1 MSGYFLNSKR
11 DAEGWHETGLD
22 YDLLSYRL
30 TNLSCGSVYS
40 FSLVCHNIAGNTMN
54 SAECFCTSSAHDSNL
69 IHCSGRSKPSAS
81 ITTPTL
87 GSPPQEISLER
98 SHTTVVIK
106 YFLNGANIFSG

>member
-1 MSGYFLNSKR
+1 MFKNVRVSGYFLNSKR

-54 SAECFCTSSAHDSNL
+54 CVECVRSLAHVT
-69 IHCSGRSKPSAS
+69 IR
-81 ITTPTL
+81 T
-87 GSPPQEISLER
+87 
-98 SHTTVVIK
+98 
-106 YFLNGANIFSG
+106 